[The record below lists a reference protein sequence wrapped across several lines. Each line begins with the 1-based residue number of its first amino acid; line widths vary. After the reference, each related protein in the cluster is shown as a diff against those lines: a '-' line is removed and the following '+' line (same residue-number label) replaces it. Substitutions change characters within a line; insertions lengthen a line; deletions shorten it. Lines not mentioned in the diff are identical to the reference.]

1 MNMELCKVGRKM
13 FSESEKGLV
22 PKSDSLKMALKAVL
36 EKYHLDDNTDDI
48 LTQLRKLDEDA
59 KELSRLDAKWKNTKK
74 GREKAENQKE
84 ELTTAIEA
92 VLKKYHVF
100 VEGQPYNVSLES
112 LRNNLAAYKTAEKM
126 WQITIPTRINLKSK
140 NRRQKRNLS
149 SSLANMDSNCR

>member
-1 MNMELCKVGRKM
+1 ME
-13 FSESEKGLV
+13 
-22 PKSDSLKMALKAVL
+22 
-36 EKYHLDDNTDDI
+36 
-48 LTQLRKLDEDA
+48 
-59 KELSRLDAKWKNTKK
+59 NTKK

-112 LRNNLAAYKTAEKM
+112 LRNNLAAYKTAEKNVADYYTNKNKFEK
-126 WQITIPTRINLKSK
+126 Q